1 MKVIFYLF
9 TIIAIMYELH
19 VLFNPKKTLNFMK
32 EFRRISEI
40 ESDDG
45 IKKYNS
51 KQITFYVFSLGYLIW
66 GTIGLMTFNWVI
78 FLIMLLIGIIPK
90 RHYLQYII
98 DSLIVIPLL
107 IFAIVNTFQL
117 KINLFNYISDML

>member
-19 VLFNPKKTLNFMK
+19 VLLNPKRTLSFMQELK
-32 EFRRISEI
+32 RVSKI

-45 IKKYNS
+45 IKKYNL
-51 KQITFYVFSLGYLIW
+51 KQITFYLFSLGYLIW
-66 GTIGLMTFNWVI
+66 GTIGLMTFNWVL
-78 FLIMLLIGIIPK
+78 FLIMLLIGLIPK
-90 RHYLQYII
+90 RYYLQYII

-107 IFAIVNTFQL
+107 VFAIVNTFHL